1 MIKKIKKPYLI
12 AEIGGNH
19 EGNINYAKKLINLA
33 AKSGVDCIKL
43 QIYSEKSLVN
53 KHLDQKRYDHF
64 KRFSLKIEDYIY
76 YEMDS

>member
-19 EGNINYAKKLINLA
+19 EGNVKYAKKLIKA

-53 KHLDQKRYDHF
+53 KYLDISRYNHF
-64 KRFSLKIEDYIY
+64 KKIFFKD
-76 YEMDS
+76 